1 MPAEW
6 KKRLVLSKKLNNICA
21 SREKAT
27 AEAAAFF
34 HTKSCFFVLLWACVA
49 VQEIRAD
56 VVKVLD
62 MMTDERADLAF

>member
-34 HTKSCFFVLLWACVA
+34 HTNSCLFVLLWVCVA